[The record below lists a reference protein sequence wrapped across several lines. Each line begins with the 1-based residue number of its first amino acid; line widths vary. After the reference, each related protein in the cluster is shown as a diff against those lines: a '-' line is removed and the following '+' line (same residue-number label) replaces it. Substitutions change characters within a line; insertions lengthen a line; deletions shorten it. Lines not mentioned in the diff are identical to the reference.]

1 MVDWKHIALISEGEE
16 NDARAVEELGRV
28 ANIGHFEAVTV
39 VWLVQRIVEGQ
50 LNYND
55 KNRQYKAAQ
64 GQDSQVLE
72 ATHIF
77 AETKWTEHAG
87 RGYDGLRRLEERD
100 TFIRITG
107 NIFRDAKRI

>member
-1 MVDWKHIALISEGEE
+1 MISESEE

-39 VWLVQRIVEGQ
+39 VRLVQRIVEGQ
-50 LNYND
+50 LDYND

-64 GQDSQVLE
+64 GQNSEVLK

-87 RGYDGLRRLEERD
+87 RGYDGLRGLEERD
-100 TFIRITG
+100 TFIGVTS
-107 NIFRDAKRI
+107 NIFRDTKRI